1 MDVLMGKRCGVGVQ
15 EGAYWRSFGGEQ
27 SPVDLDTAMQLV
39 YALFTSAVTPVPSE
53 LHTCMQ
59 CASSKPPLS
68 TSYPFPF
75 YGLNLH

>member
-1 MDVLMGKRCGVGVQ
+1 MAVLAQVLMDVLMGKRCGLSVQ
-15 EGAYWRSFGGEQ
+15 EGAYWRSLGGEQ

-59 CASSKPPLS
+59 CATLGPAL
-68 TSYPFPF
+68 
-75 YGLNLH
+75 LL